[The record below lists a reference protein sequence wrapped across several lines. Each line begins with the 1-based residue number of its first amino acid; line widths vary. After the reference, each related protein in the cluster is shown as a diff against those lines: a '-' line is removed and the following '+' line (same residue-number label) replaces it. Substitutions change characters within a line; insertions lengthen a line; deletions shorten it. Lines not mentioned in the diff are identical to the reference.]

1 MHFEKNIY
9 LDYFIKNYVQEIT
22 KFLGNLK
29 LELV

>member
-9 LDYFIKNYVQEIT
+9 LDYFIKNHVQEIT